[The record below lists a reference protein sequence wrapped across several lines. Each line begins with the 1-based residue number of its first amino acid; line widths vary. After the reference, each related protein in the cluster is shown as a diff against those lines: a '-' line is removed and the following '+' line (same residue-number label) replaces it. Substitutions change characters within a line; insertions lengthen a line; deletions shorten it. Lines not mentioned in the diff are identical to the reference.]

1 MYNQT
6 SGVKIGLINKLKNME
21 NHNRPKVG
29 VSVIIYKD
37 NKILMLKKIG
47 AHGSGTW
54 SFPGGHLEF
63 GEEIEDAV
71 RREVIEETGVEI
83 KNIQQVTFT
92 NDIFSQEDKHYITIF
107 VKAEI
112 DAGEPEIKEPDKAVE
127 MGWFEWNKMPEPIF
141 LPIINLKKIY
151 EFN

>member
-1 MYNQT
+1 MKNKKVKVLYNQT
-6 SGVKIGLINKLKNME
+6 SDAKIRLINKLKNMD
-21 NHNRPKVG
+21 NQNRPKVG

-37 NKILMLKKIG
+37 NKILMLKRIG

-71 RREVIEETGVEI
+71 RREVREETGVEI

-92 NDIFSQEDKHYITIF
+92 NDIF
-107 VKAEI
+107 VK
-112 DAGEPEIKEPDKAVE
+112 KA
-127 MGWFEWNKMPEPIF
+127 N
-141 LPIINLKKIY
+141 II
-151 EFN
+151 